1 MIKIITHHQ
10 NFHVDEVMAIALLL
24 KYYVKNEKHE
34 IIRTRD
40 RSILTEAKTNN
51 DIFVIDVG
59 GEYDFEK
66 KNFDHHQNDS
76 SLVWEDGTPLSSC
89 GLIWKW
95 LRKTKRLNQFM
106 NDETMNKIEEDLIK
120 LIDAH
125 DNGDYWVYSGIING
139 YNRKDG
145 ARQDYKFSQ
154 ALNCATQF
162 YDNFFYNLR
171 NLIKGE
177 KEMKKAIEKSRSFNE
192 LIISDC
198 KISGSAVMAAKM
210 SKKSLIAYPRT
221 KDSWV
226 IEAVSKSDNNKFSM
240 PLQWRGL
247 TEDNIKRKT
256 GIDNLI
262 FCHKNGHLCML
273 SGTKEDLIKISD
285 IITQYNNYGSCLEA

>member
-24 KYYVKNEKHE
+24 KYYVKNEKYE
-34 IIRTRD
+34 IIRTRE
-40 RSILTEAKTNN
+40 SYVLKESKLNPN
-51 DIFVIDVG
+51 IFVIDVG
-59 GEYDFEK
+59 GEYDCTL
-66 KNFDHHQNDS
+66 KNFDHHQQDK
-76 SLVWEDGTPLSSC
+76 SLVWDDGTPLSSC
-89 GLIWKW
+89 GLVWKW
-95 LRKTKRLNQFM
+95 LRKTKKLNQFM
-106 NDETMNKIEEDLIK
+106 NEETMNKVEEELIK

-125 DNGDYWVYSGIING
+125 DNGDYWAYAAVING
-139 YNRKDG
+139 FNRKDNS
-145 ARQDYKFSQ
+145 RQDYKFLQ
-154 ALNCATQF
+154 ALNCASQF

-177 KEMKKAIEKSRSFNE
+177 KEMKKAIDKSKDFEE

-221 KDSWV
+221 KDSWI
-226 IEAVSKSDNNKFSM
+226 IEAVSKLDNNKFYM
-240 PLQWRGL
+240 PLKWRGL
-247 TEDNIKRKT
+247 TEETIKKDT

-273 SGTKEDLIKISD
+273 SGTKEDLIRVSN
-285 IITQYNNYGSCLEA
+285 IITQYNISKQYVEA